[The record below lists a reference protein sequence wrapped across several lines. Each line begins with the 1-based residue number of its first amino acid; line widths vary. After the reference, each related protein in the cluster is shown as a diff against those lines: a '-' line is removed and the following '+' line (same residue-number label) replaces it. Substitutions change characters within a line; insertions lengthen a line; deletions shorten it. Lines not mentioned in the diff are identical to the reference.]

1 MENKKNSS
9 KTFKH
14 NNEMTNN
21 EKYESIAKL
30 IINWCNGLKIPYMPM
45 GITEVTHEIQ
55 MQYPNVKYSS
65 GIVLNTPNQL
75 GHGDVLF
82 LFDRNR
88 IFIGIEL
95 SNVSSNRLSLMKND
109 GMFNGIPFKTISMVG
124 MENVYLSF

>member
-1 MENKKNSS
+1 
-9 KTFKH
+9 
-14 NNEMTNN
+14 MTNN

-65 GIVLNTPNQL
+65 GIVLHTPNQL